1 MGKSTIPS
9 VIPSHQGP
17 GIVRRSFMYD
27 SVHGSEMLQG
37 NITSVP
43 LSLVLKYC
51 AKSVLCKLLSMVLK
65 ICKATLR
72 VCLCPWC

>member
-17 GIVRRSFMYD
+17 DIVRRSFMYD

-37 NITSVP
+37 NSTSVP
-43 LSLVLKYC
+43 LSLVLKI
-51 AKSVLCKLLSMVLK
+51 LCKQCMLYCVPLSMVVKL
-65 ICKATLR
+65 
-72 VCLCPWC
+72 VQGSV